1 MVSKSISLHSMHKL
15 NWGMSMRLQAEPEYR
30 REWWVSVE
38 VGGGN
43 TKSQGFCLGVIM
55 YYIVTYY

>member
-1 MVSKSISLHSMHKL
+1 MHKL
-15 NWGMSMRLQAEPEYR
+15 NWGMSMRLQAEPEFR
-30 REWWVSVE
+30 RVWWVSVE

-43 TKSQGFCLGVIM
+43 TKPQGFCLGVIM